1 MYRRWESISLL
12 QLLSVIFCVRELSS
26 LISRVQTWL
35 KLTSFYI
42 KSHIHNSIRVATPP
56 IMSAIRYSDMQ
67 IQAVVRASARHSMI
81 VLNGS
86 PGSGKCTVLQQ
97 AFPNLEIRRLESV
110 ITAANVDALTRYLQ
124 PVLKGCGIGYPIWAV
139 GPAELISASAIPKIM
154 TAMKSR
160 NQRLIL
166 MTSEKVDHI
175 IPKDAVVYFTGLDH
189 NARVKLALE
198 WGSKSR
204 IDALKVVRLC
214 GSNLRQL
221 KFACSFGTAG
231 VDITNHA
238 WFDTKAILT
247 GAKKQANFHN
257 LDWLES
263 NMLHDLSLSQLE
275 GAANFYSDI
284 AEMDG
289 RKLPW
294 DADAQE
300 LAASH
305 GCENMDEE
313 IIMRRIRVDNLVRV
327 CKTLTIP
334 RRAELQHDPRKWQKE
349 MHAIHG
355 NGSSVIDT
363 TDVGSSLDLR
373 SQLQRARANSDA
385 PGPVTRKR
393 GSNFTNEPAKKTRVA
408 APESVAPAPL
418 PAPESVAEVPLPAP
432 ESVAEVPATLR
443 AASTAV
449 EPDVPSNVVLEAQP
463 DASMEEDD
471 APGSETSYVNTYIAS
486 TRTGKLVFCPV
497 HKVIEGEAP
506 LLNIDPYVKAT
517 PNTTTR
523 RMRWC
528 AVVNFKAECTLA
540 DAWLQLSE
548 SLKTEENNYGMIMA
562 NAIHGGQ
569 KCQIAMIYKGVA
581 NADKFLKLGMQ
592 WNVLKVISKD
602 PIPFAKALLRSPDL
616 IHTIKLEEKSTKQK
630 VSAEE
635 AIQPF
640 LSLDDLAFKNKLTN
654 LQDMKSAGDTL
665 TPEEE
670 FMVRHSRAMEKIKE
684 LTAKKDRMRSMLKD
698 VDSTLR
704 FPWDFVI
711 TNDTVRVFHIDPN
724 TLKNQVAQ
732 SPVDAIMDAVG
743 LYTIVFF
750 GPPGNG
756 KTPAARALCALYSKS
771 YGKRQFI
778 ETQTADSLR
787 KLIENDLME
796 EGVGILLDE
805 WRPRME
811 TCGAQGSGID
821 HLKNMLDPSDSKTIE
836 ARFADFTMP
845 ESTAKFVTIQHLGK
859 LVGAFANLTSETS
872 ERELRAEIGT
882 DDDLKAILKRCMFVE
897 VRGNMMKPELLTERV
912 ISRSRGA
919 ILRNLAN
926 SERLETDGDAL

>member
-1 MYRRWESISLL
+1 
-12 QLLSVIFCVRELSS
+12 
-26 LISRVQTWL
+26 
-35 KLTSFYI
+35 
-42 KSHIHNSIRVATPP
+42 
-56 IMSAIRYSDMQ
+56 MQ
-67 IQAVVRASARHSMI
+67 ASARHSVI

-97 AFPNLEIRRLESV
+97 AFPNLEIMRLESV
-110 ITAANVDALTRYLQ
+110 ITAANVDALTRQLQ

-154 TAMKSR
+154 TTMKSR

-166 MTSEKVDHI
+166 TTSEKVDHI
-175 IPKDAVVYFTGLDH
+175 IPKDAVVYFAGLDH
-189 NARVKLALE
+189 NARVNLALE

-334 RRAELQHDPRKWQKE
+334 RRKELQHDPRKWQKE

-385 PGPVTRKR
+385 SGPVTRKR

-408 APESVAPAPL
+408 ASESVASAPLLAPESVAEVPL

-432 ESVAEVPATLR
+432 ESVAKVPATLR
-443 AASTAV
+443 AASIAV
-449 EPDVPSNVVLEAQP
+449 ESDVPSNVVLEAQP
-463 DASMEEDD
+463 DASMEED
-471 APGSETSYVNTYIAS
+471 APDLETTLGNATSNGIYAS
-486 TRTGKLVFCPV
+486 RAGNLIQCPV
-497 HKVIEGEAP
+497 HKVVGSGAP
-506 LLNIDPYVKAT
+506 LVDIDPYVLAS
-517 PNTTTR
+517 PNTTFK

-528 AVVNFKAECTLA
+528 VMINFKADCALS
-540 DAWLQLSE
+540 DAWLQLSKSVKPE
-548 SLKTEENNYGMIMA
+548 ANNFGMIMA
-562 NAIHGGQ
+562 NVIRGKQ
-569 KCQIAMIYKGVA
+569 LCQIAVIHKSKETSDKILKPGV
-581 NADKFLKLGMQ
+581 Q
-592 WNVLKVISKD
+592 WNAFKICSRD
-602 PIPFAKALLRSPDL
+602 PIPFVKALLRSPDL
-616 IHTIKLEEKSTKQK
+616 IHTIKLEEVSTTQK
-630 VSAEE
+630 VTSMD

-640 LSLDDLAFKNKLTN
+640 LSLDELAFKHKLTD
-654 LQDMKSAGDTL
+654 LQDMKRMGCTM

-670 FMVRHSRAMEKIKE
+670 FMANHPRAMERIKE
-684 LTAKKDRMRSMLKD
+684 LTAKRERMKTLLKD

-743 LYTIVFF
+743 LYTLVFF

-756 KTPAARALCALYSKS
+756 KTPAARALCAMYSECNGKS
-771 YGKRQFI
+771 KFV

-787 KLIENDLME
+787 KLTETDLME
-796 EGVGILLDE
+796 EGIGILLDE

-821 HLKNMLDPSDSKTIE
+821 HLKNMLDPSDCKTIE

-845 ESTAKFVTIQHLGK
+845 DSTAKFVTIQHLGK

-897 VRGNMMKPELLTERV
+897 VRKNMMKPEILAER
-912 ISRSRGA
+912 INTRSKGA
-919 ILRNLAN
+919 MLRQMAN
-926 SERLETDGDAL
+926 SKRLETDADAFSLSNSES